1 MSNIREVVK
10 RKVVFAKSPKQRSD
24 GWEGRGGTKVRL
36 FSHILP
42 QDRAVQLMR
51 LHYKGA
57 NLPSSVLA
65 VGQNTPKAVSL
76 ILV

>member
-1 MSNIREVVK
+1 MKSSREKLVLQ
-10 RKVVFAKSPKQRSD
+10 KVLNKGCKGGR
-24 GWEGRGGTKVRL
+24 EGGDKAQL
-36 FSHILP
+36 FFHILP
-42 QDRAVQLMR
+42 QDRAVLLMG

>member
-1 MSNIREVVK
+1 MQKVLNKGRTGGRE
-10 RKVVFAKSPKQRSD
+10 
-24 GWEGRGGTKVRL
+24 GGTKVLL

-42 QDRAVQLMR
+42 QDRAVLLMG